1 MQVGSSVSNRYY
13 TPYQTNTSVKYCA
26 GFTKTED
33 GRMSP
38 NETTENPGFVEFVD
52 YQEFH
57 KAWMSQGAETAFS
70 YTKNNGFN
78 AEANSISLV
87 PGMSVR
93 LSNGFRLAIGDYMVQ
108 ALGDFK
114 DNQAASESA
123 AIAGALS
130 HLIKVANGQIPMNMF
145 YSKNQDNS
153 AYAKIGL
160 QAFGIDTSRPF
171 TINEKTFH
179 FDSDGQIR
187 LGQGQYV
194 SEELET
200 SIVSDETEVYTA
212 KQTGAVSIAETEDEG
227 EFLGITM
234 VPEEGQSVTYGMR
247 AMLSV
252 QSTPDNPIVQV
263 VSNLGGKKVIY
274 NVEVNKVNPNHATQ
288 LEMFALLSYTDKMG
302 ITDGGTFGSHQQL
315 EVYGGNASS
324 IGYCGSLSGADVFLN
339 ERFDWTSIM
348 ERMVQ
353 VYKDAGIEN
362 QAEDCKALFDFFATY
377 KEKDEVKENTA
388 IDFSRFAPNAPEEV
402 RKAFREAAEETGYY
416 EYSGKG
422 KMNYISQILVRQ
434 VENRQNGVKNYTD
447 VFGSSVASALQA
459 AREILYDLEN
469 PLMPVSQRG
478 ENAAKYVEQ
487 EKEFYR
493 AFITKLEGM
502 SDTRNVLFSKER
514 MESPFLE
521 DRISVQYA
529 AASTKEN
536 PVVKVSMQIGGETIT
551 KEINISEVNPRK
563 ATQLEMYAFFYHQDM
578 VTGEQNTY
586 QKFTS
591 YVENAVQNGHFEGNQ
606 NYNDFTEKEHDWQ
619 KVIISMW
626 EDYSDAGIYSQMQ
639 ECIKLNEAMEKAS
652 IQFVDFDNITL
663 VNKSSEVF
671 FTYPGMNVPEQ
682 LQVAWMEIAGAMEN
696 TERYSHLT
704 QVLNRRIEAELEG
717 KDLQDET
724 GVIDAAIE
732 AVKKAMQDLENTP
745 TEIIANQPD
754 VQEEMQELK
763 SYYEAFIQKL
773 EALKEGGA
781 ETTEAVTEET
791 TEINYR
797 EFFAMYMEQIFI
809 KIQNG
814 DTETSYQ
821 IGSQS
826 FTEKEWETFL
836 EKFDSIEEAIQELM
850 KEEQARK
857 EAEEAKQENELAGTV
872 SAGNGIPGNHGLE
885 TWYQGEKVVWSADD
899 TKYTDPETGISYYV
913 KDGKHPYMTAE
924 DTEKLKELCQETGE
938 PWLKKFAE
946 ITGMIQQLDDNATA
960 FVGSNG
966 TLIKSKDG
974 KELFIDTSFLTYDAI
989 MSLFKDLPSN
999 GNYFDSSFWEE
1010 RIRAAEAEN
1019 VSAIDDGALLTAETT
1034 SCKFE
1039 TADPDDDDITYITF
1053 YTTDGIRCKKL
1064 GAEDFEW
1071 TLTFENE
1078 EQYNKVMEFIG
1089 QFPSDWNM
1097 RFAAHEN
1104 FWNDFLNDEIDM
1116 EGFMEFINGTNKGVP
1131 DYSITVGDSMYI
1143 DTDKMQWAKYTN
1155 PLGTRL
1161 YTAEEMRQM
1170 QVEIIAANEAK
1181 LTKLTDWDAYE
1192 EMYKKN
1198 HPEYNGEKICCE
1210 YPGGPLYTVK
1220 EMAELQ
1226 YRKMLERMGTTEE
1239 REQQK
1244 REEWRKQM
1252 GYPGY

>member
-1 MQVGSSVSNRYY
+1 MQVSNSVSNRYY
-13 TPYQTNTSVKYCA
+13 TPYQTNKSVKYCA

-33 GRMSP
+33 GKLTP
-38 NETTENPGFVEFVD
+38 NETTENPGFAEFVD

-70 YTKNNGFN
+70 YTSNNGFN

-87 PGMSVR
+87 PGMYVR

-108 ALGDFK
+108 ALGDFM

-187 LGQGQYV
+187 LGRGQYV
-194 SEELET
+194 SEEYKT
-200 SIVSDETEVYTA
+200 SMVSDETEVYTA

-227 EFLGITM
+227 EFLGLTM

-274 NVEVNKVNPNHATQ
+274 NVEVNKVNPGNATQ

-324 IGYCGSLSGADVFLN
+324 IGYCGSLSGSDVFLN
-339 ERFDWTSIM
+339 KRFDWTSIM
-348 ERMVQ
+348 EKMVQ

-362 QAEDCKALFDFFATY
+362 QAEDCKALFDFFSTY
-377 KEKDEVKENTA
+377 KEKSEVKENTA
-388 IDFSRFAPNAPEEV
+388 IDFSRFAPNVPEEV
-402 RKAFREAAEETGYY
+402 KKAFSEAAEETGYY
-416 EYSGKG
+416 EYSGKE
-422 KMNYISQILVRQ
+422 KLNYISQILVKQ
-434 VENRQNGVKNYTD
+434 VENRQNGVENYTD
-447 VFGSSVASALQA
+447 VFGGSVASALQA
-459 AREILYDLEN
+459 ARQTLYDLEN
-469 PLMPVSQRG
+469 PLMPISQRG

-493 AFITKLEGM
+493 TFITKLEGM
-502 SDTRNVLFSKER
+502 SDIGNVLLSQERKE
-514 MESPFLE
+514 STFLK
-521 DRISVQYA
+521 DSIFVQYA
-529 AASTKEN
+529 AASTKED
-536 PVVKVSMQIGGETIT
+536 PIVEVSMQIGGETIT
-551 KEINISEVNPRK
+551 QEINISEVKPRK

-586 QKFTS
+586 QKFSS
-591 YVENAVQNGHFEGNQ
+591 YVENAVQDGHFEGNQ
-606 NYNDFTEKEHDWQ
+606 NYRDFTEKEHDWQ

-639 ECIKLNEAMEKAS
+639 ECIKLNETMEKAS

-671 FTYPGMNVPEQ
+671 FTYPGMNVPKQ

-704 QVLNRRIEAELEG
+704 QVLYRRIEAELED
-717 KDLQDET
+717 KDLQDEA
-724 GVIDAAIE
+724 GVMDAAIE

-745 TEIIANQPD
+745 TETIANQPD

-791 TEINYR
+791 TGDITVTYR

-814 DTETSYQ
+814 DTEPTYQ

-826 FTEKEWETFL
+826 FTEKEWEEFL
-836 EKFDSIEEAIQELM
+836 EKFDSIEEAIQELI

-857 EAEEAKQENELAGTV
+857 EAEEAKQENALAGTV
-872 SAGNGIPGNHGLE
+872 SAGNGIPENHGLE
-885 TWYQGEKVVWSADD
+885 
-899 TKYTDPETGISYYV
+899 
-913 KDGKHPYMTAE
+913 
-924 DTEKLKELCQETGE
+924 KEE
-938 PWLKKFAE
+938 
-946 ITGMIQQLDDNATA
+946 A
-960 FVGSNG
+960 F
-966 TLIKSKDG
+966 T
-974 KELFIDTSFLTYDAI
+974 
-989 MSLFKDLPSN
+989 
-999 GNYFDSSFWEE
+999 
-1010 RIRAAEAEN
+1010 
-1019 VSAIDDGALLTAETT
+1019 IDDGALLTAETT
-1034 SCKFE
+1034 SCKYE
-1039 TADPDDDDITYITF
+1039 TADPDDDDIVYVTF

-1064 GAEDFEW
+1064 GAKDFEW
-1071 TLTFENE
+1071 TLTFGNE
-1078 EQYNKVMEFIG
+1078 EQYNKVVEFLG
-1089 QFPSDWNM
+1089 NFPSDWNM

-1104 FWNDFLNDEIDM
+1104 FWQDFLNDETDM
-1116 EGFMEFINGTNKGVP
+1116 DGFMEFINGTNKGVP

-1155 PLGTRL
+1155 PLGVRF
-1161 YTAEEMRQM
+1161 YTAEEMHQM

-1181 LTKLTDWDAYE
+1181 LTKFTDWDAYE

-1198 HPEYNGEKICCE
+1198 HPEYTGEKICCE

-1244 REEWRKQM
+1244 RDEWRKQM

>member
-1 MQVGSSVSNRYY
+1 MINKIYHLVLSESGEVPTDRRTSERRIMQVSSSVSNRYY

-26 GFTKTED
+26 GFSQKED
-33 GRMSP
+33 GKLTP
-38 NETTENPGFVEFVD
+38 NETTENPGFAEFVD

-70 YTKNNGFN
+70 YTSNNGFN

-187 LGQGQYV
+187 LGRGQYV
-194 SEELET
+194 SEEYET
-200 SIVSDETEVYTA
+200 NIVSDETEVYTA
-212 KQTGAVSIAETEDEG
+212 KQTGAVSIAETEDGG
-227 EFLGITM
+227 EFLGLTM

-247 AMLSV
+247 AMLSEK
-252 QSTPDNPIVQV
+252 STPDNPIVQV

-274 NVEVNKVNPNHATQ
+274 NVEVNKVNPNNATQ

-324 IGYCGSLSGADVFLN
+324 IGYCGSLSGENVFLN
-339 ERFDWTSIM
+339 ERFDWASIM

-377 KEKDEVKENTA
+377 TENNEVKDNTA
-388 IDFSRFAPNAPEEV
+388 IYFSRFAPNAPEEV
-402 RKAFREAAEETGYY
+402 KQAFMEAAEETGYY

-434 VENRQNGVKNYTD
+434 VENRQNGVENYTD

-459 AREILYDLEN
+459 AREMLYDLEN
-469 PLMPVSQRG
+469 PLKPDSQRS
-478 ENAAKYVEQ
+478 EDIIKYREQ

-493 AFITKLEGM
+493 TFIEKLEGL
-502 SDTRNVLFSKER
+502 T
-514 MESPFLE
+514 
-521 DRISVQYA
+521 
-529 AASTKEN
+529 
-536 PVVKVSMQIGGETIT
+536 
-551 KEINISEVNPRK
+551 
-563 ATQLEMYAFFYHQDM
+563 
-578 VTGEQNTY
+578 
-586 QKFTS
+586 
-591 YVENAVQNGHFEGNQ
+591 
-606 NYNDFTEKEHDWQ
+606 
-619 KVIISMW
+619 
-626 EDYSDAGIYSQMQ
+626 DAGT
-639 ECIKLNEAMEKAS
+639 
-652 IQFVDFDNITL
+652 DD
-663 VNKSSEVF
+663 
-671 FTYPGMNVPEQ
+671 
-682 LQVAWMEIAGAMEN
+682 
-696 TERYSHLT
+696 
-704 QVLNRRIEAELEG
+704 
-717 KDLQDET
+717 
-724 GVIDAAIE
+724 
-732 AVKKAMQDLENTP
+732 
-745 TEIIANQPD
+745 
-754 VQEEMQELK
+754 
-763 SYYEAFIQKL
+763 
-773 EALKEGGA
+773 
-781 ETTEAVTEET
+781 TEET
-791 TEINYR
+791 VDYAKILEEKINKI
-797 EFFAMYMEQIFI
+797 FA

-814 DTETSYQ
+814 DTEASYQ

-826 FTEKEWETFL
+826 FTEKEWEEFL
-836 EKFDSIEEAIQELM
+836 DKFDSVEEAIQELM

-857 EAEEAKQENELAGTV
+857 EAEEAQK
-872 SAGNGIPGNHGLE
+872 
-885 TWYQGEKVVWSADD
+885 
-899 TKYTDPETGISYYV
+899 
-913 KDGKHPYMTAE
+913 
-924 DTEKLKELCQETGE
+924 
-938 PWLKKFAE
+938 
-946 ITGMIQQLDDNATA
+946 
-960 FVGSNG
+960 
-966 TLIKSKDG
+966 
-974 KELFIDTSFLTYDAI
+974 
-989 MSLFKDLPSN
+989 
-999 GNYFDSSFWEE
+999 
-1010 RIRAAEAEN
+1010 EN
-1019 VSAIDDGALLTAETT
+1019 VFTNDASTLLTTEST
-1034 SCKFE
+1034 SCVYE
-1039 TADPDDDDITYITF
+1039 TADPDDDDIRYITW
-1053 YTTDGIRCKKL
+1053 YTEEGIFCRKA
-1064 GAEDFEW
+1064 GQTEGYEW
-1071 TLTFENE
+1071 SITFENK
-1078 EQYNKVMEFIG
+1078 EQYDKVMEFIG

-1131 DYSITVGDSMYI
+1131 DYSITAGDSMYI

-1155 PLGTRL
+1155 PLGARF
-1161 YTAEEMRQM
+1161 YTSEEMHQM
-1170 QVEIIAANEAK
+1170 QVETIAANEEK
-1181 LTKLTDWDAYE
+1181 LKAQQVSYE
-1192 EMYKKN
+1192 EMYKRI
-1198 HPEYNGEKICCE
+1198 HPEYNGEKIFHTIS
-1210 YPGGPLYTVK
+1210 GGQLYTANEIDELLYK
-1220 EMAELQ
+1220 E
-1226 YRKMLERMGTTEE
+1226 MLERMGTTEE